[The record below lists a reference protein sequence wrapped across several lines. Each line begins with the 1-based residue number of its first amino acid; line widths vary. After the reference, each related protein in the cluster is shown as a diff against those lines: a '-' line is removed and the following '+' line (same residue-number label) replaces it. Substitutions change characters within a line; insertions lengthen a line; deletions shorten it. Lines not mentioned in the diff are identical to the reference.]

1 MCFLLLQI
9 LFYEKIEFFK
19 YSGEEERN
27 LFNNRKEIRAGYL
40 QHVPC
45 FWTVQS
51 TQGLDSPGAQF
62 NDSGLEVILGHVINK
77 PFWGQIEA
85 AAQLHG
91 GIGLSRLHQRERW
104 SRFSFSLSIF
114 KRPSFPL
121 FPSQSSDDMGLSCHV
136 RFNPRLIALR
146 RVHNSSKPICFHW
159 AALHWS

>member
-1 MCFLLLQI
+1 MLPIAASTFLREDRILQI
-9 LFYEKIEFFK
+9 FRGRREEFIQQQK
-19 YSGEEERN
+19 RN
-27 LFNNRKEIRAGYL
+27 
-40 QHVPC
+40 Q

-77 PFWGQIEA
+77 PFWEQIEA

-91 GIGLSRLHQRERW
+91 GRGLSRLHQRERW

-136 RFNPRLIALR
+136 RFNPRLIALK